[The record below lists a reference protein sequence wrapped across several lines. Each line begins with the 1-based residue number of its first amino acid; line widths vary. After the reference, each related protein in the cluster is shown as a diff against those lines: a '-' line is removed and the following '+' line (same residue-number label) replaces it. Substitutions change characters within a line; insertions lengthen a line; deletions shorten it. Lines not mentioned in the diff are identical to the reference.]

1 MRLIMIK
8 SWTDEAWEEFEYWA
22 KNDKKVFKRIL
33 ELIKDINRNGYT
45 GIGKP
50 EALKY
55 DFSGYR
61 SRRIDAGNRIVYKIE
76 DGIIKIVQC
85 GSHYGDK

>member
-1 MRLIMIK
+1 MNNNSFTKIFIFIWLFSFLFILITLINLG
-8 SWTDEAWEEFEYWA
+8 A
-22 KNDKKVFKRIL
+22 FK
-33 ELIKDINRNGYT
+33 EDIDRNGYT

-50 EALKY
+50 EPLKY
-55 DFSGYR
+55 DLSGYW

-85 GSHYGDK
+85 GSHYTDK